1 MVKIRYAELPAGLHV
16 TAEDDRLDTV
26 VYLQPGL
33 TATQRRAALIR
44 VRSSARMGQGPA
56 MPALAMARALAADRV
71 RTTTR
76 IGAAAMR
83 KHPMLVLPPLIVIVS
98 SAVFVLMSVAP
109 PRVGPHSQIGTTI
122 PSLRVDTRHG
132 PSKHGEKDH
141 TALADRTATSRHVHT
156 RHRRSPSPSTSSSAG
171 VSVSP
176 TLPPSSQPRSLLPR
190 PSPSASH
197 PCITLGPLGL
207 CVQT

>member
-33 TATQRRAALIR
+33 TATQRRTALIR

-56 MPALAMARALAADRV
+56 LPALAMARALAADRV

-109 PRVGPHSQIGTTI
+109 PRVPTHGQIGTTI

-132 PSKHGEKDH
+132 STHGQKDQS
-141 TALADRTATSRHVHT
+141 APADRTATSRHVHT
-156 RHRRSPSPSTSSSAG
+156 RHRQSPSPSTSSGG
-171 VSVSP
+171 VTDP
-176 TLPPSSQPRSLLPR
+176 QTTPPSSQPMSLLPR

-197 PCITLGPLGL
+197 PCIRLGPLGL
-207 CVQT
+207 CVRT

>member
-33 TATQRRAALIR
+33 TATQRRTALIR

-56 MPALAMARALAADRV
+56 LPALAMARALAADRV
-71 RTTTR
+71 RTATR

-109 PRVGPHSQIGTTI
+109 PRVPPHSQVGTTI
-122 PSLRVDTRHG
+122 PSLRVDTRPGKSTHG
-132 PSKHGEKDH
+132 QKDH
-141 TALADRTATSRHVHT
+141 SGPAGRTATSRHLHT

-171 VSVSP
+171 MSAPP
-176 TLPPSSQPRSLLPR
+176 TSSQPTSLLPR
-190 PSPSASH
+190 PSPSANH
-197 PCITLGPLGL
+197 PCIRLGPLGL
-207 CVQT
+207 CERT